1 MGQTNTR
8 TAADWLAKVLADA
21 GTTHVFF
28 VDAILRKM
36 LVKLAGVGV
45 QQVLAHTEQAAAYMA
60 DGYARVK
67 RSPGVCLAQSVGAAN
82 LASSLQDAWLAQS
95 PVLALT
101 GRKVT
106 AAQHRNAYQEIDH
119 DPLFAPVTK
128 FSAHVD
134 AAEHLPR
141 LLQQAWRSAVTGTP
155 RPVHLDLAGLQAEF
169 VQDGLV
175 PSDERIDPALVR
187 SPPHRPVP
195 TGPEIGKAV
204 DAIRSAKR
212 IAILAGTGAMWSSA
226 GAEIEKL
233 AGILKAPVATSHG
246 GRGIIATKHPLSIGV
261 MGHYSPPP
269 TNEIVYQ
276 ADLIIM
282 IGFQAGDLSTDF
294 WRVPA
299 AETQIVQIDI
309 DPLEI
314 GRSYSNTIGIMGDPK
329 ATVALLLE
337 KLSSGLLR
345 DGAYA
350 EEAAQRFAAWQAS
363 MRALRASNERPI
375 RVERLCA
382 EIERAMPANAI
393 LVSDTGNSAI
403 WTSQMIDIG
412 SGQTYL
418 RAAGSLGWALP
429 AAIGAKCA
437 APDRPVICFAGDGAV
452 FYHIAEL
459 ETAKRRN
466 LPLVLVIN
474 NNSGLGQ
481 CWPGVSKLQSGNTFK
496 VSDLITFADSD
507 FSKVAT
513 GLGVKSIRVQD
524 PERIAPALA
533 EALAAD
539 EPVVIDVVTSFE
551 GQPPAAW
558 SPPAKE

>member
-1 MGQTNTR
+1 MVQSNTK

-82 LASSLQDAWLAQS
+82 QASSLQDAWLAQS
-95 PVLALT
+95 PVLALS

-106 AAQHRNAYQEIDH
+106 AAQHRNAYQEIYH

-134 AAEHLPR
+134 AADHLPR

-175 PSDERIDPALVR
+175 PSNERIDPALVQC
-187 SPPHRPVP
+187 PPYRPIP
-195 TGPEIGKAV
+195 TGPEIGKAI

-226 GAEIEKL
+226 GDEVLELAE
-233 AGILKAPVATSHG
+233 ILKAPVTTSHG
-246 GRGIIATKHPLSIGV
+246 GRGIIPTKHPLSIGV
-261 MGHYSPPP
+261 MGHYAPPP

-276 ADLIIM
+276 ADLVLM

-299 AETQIVQIDI
+299 SETQVVQIDI

-314 GRSYSNTIGIMGDPK
+314 GRSYSNTIGLAGDPK

-337 KLSSGLLR
+337 KLSGLSR
-345 DGAYA
+345 DGSYA
-350 EEAAQRFAAWQAS
+350 EDATRKFAAWQES
-363 MRALRASNERPI
+363 MHALRSSNERPI

-382 EIERAMPANAI
+382 EIERAMPSDAI
-393 LVSDTGNSAI
+393 LVADTGNSAV
-403 WTSQMIDIG
+403 WTSQLIDIG
-412 SGQTYL
+412 PKQTYL

-437 APDRPVICFAGDGAV
+437 APDRPVICFAGDGAIY
-452 FYHIAEL
+452 YHIAEL

-466 LPLVLVIN
+466 IPFVLVAN

-481 CWPGVSKLQSGNTFK
+481 CWPGVSKLQSKDTCK
-496 VSDLITFADSD
+496 VGDIITFTETD
-507 FSKVAT
+507 FSAVAR
-513 GLGVKSIRVQD
+513 GFGVKAIRVED
-524 PERIAPALA
+524 PDRIGSALA
-533 EALAAD
+533 EALAAG
-539 EPVVIDVVTSFE
+539 EPVVVDVVTSFE
-551 GQPPAAW
+551 GQPPLAW
-558 SPPAKE
+558 SPPAKV